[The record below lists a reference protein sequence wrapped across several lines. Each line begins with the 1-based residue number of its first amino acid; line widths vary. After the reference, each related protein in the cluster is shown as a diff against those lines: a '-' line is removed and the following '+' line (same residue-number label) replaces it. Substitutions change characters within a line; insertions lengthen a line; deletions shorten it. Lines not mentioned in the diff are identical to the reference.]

1 MKKRFFFIAS
11 LMLCLTLGSTASY
24 AKESISENAQVIEG
38 ENIADNAGDSKQLQ
52 QEKGGCGTAPLVQ
65 FRKGGTKCYKERMAC
80 RL

>member
-38 ENIADNAGDSKQLQ
+38 ENIADNAGDSNSYNKSKRQ
-52 QEKGGCGTAPLVQ
+52 
-65 FRKGGTKCYKERMAC
+65 RKKLIHKFKMNR
-80 RL
+80 

>member
-38 ENIADNAGDSKQLQ
+38 ENIADNAGD
-52 QEKGGCGTAPLVQ
+52 
-65 FRKGGTKCYKERMAC
+65 
-80 RL
+80 